1 MITLIKFLC
10 ALLLAWK
17 CAVATLHT
25 ATDWAGTRCG
35 KGGNVRTERKLLF
48 PHTFTRVGDLLSVRG
63 CVRLCLF
70 SFLSYV
76 FVSKAE
82 FK

>member
-1 MITLIKFLC
+1 M
-10 ALLLAWK
+10 
-17 CAVATLHT
+17 
-25 ATDWAGTRCG
+25 
-35 KGGNVRTERKLLF
+35 RTERKLHF
-48 PHTFTRVGDLLSVRG
+48 PHTFTRVGDLLSVCVCVRVCVELRG
-63 CVRLCLF
+63 CVRSCLL